1 MKKVVIILG
10 PTAVGKT
17 KIWIELAKKLNTE
30 IISGDSVQVYRG
42 LDIGSA
48 KVTEDEASGIK
59 HHLIDILDPTETYSV
74 CDFQQHARS
83 LFEQLETPLVVGG
96 TGLYIKAAISNYEF
110 DAPRRDYSFE
120 EQYKDFS
127 NEELYALLIKLDPKM
142 TEIIHQNNR
151 KRLLRAIY
159 AASVDEPLSEKNKK
173 DELLYEP
180 YIIYL
185 NVERSLLYSRIN
197 ERVIKMIDEGLE
209 AEVKGLY
216 DKGIMPHAIGY
227 QEWLPYFEGLISKET
242 VIDEIQK
249 NSRHLAKRQ
258 MTWFRHQMDTHFYE
272 VDLDNIENT
281 INIIHRDVVEFL
293 GREWFFWLYI

>member
-17 KIWIELAKKLNTE
+17 KIGIELAKRLNTQ

-48 KVTEDEASGIK
+48 KVTTEEANGIK

-83 LFEQLETPLVVGG
+83 LFEALDIPLVVGG

-120 EQYKDFS
+120 EQYKDYT
-127 NEELYALLIKLDPKM
+127 NEELYELLIKLDPKM
-142 TEIIHQNNR
+142 TSVIHQNNR

-173 DELLYEP
+173 DELLYDP

-185 NVERSLLYSRIN
+185 NVERELLYSRIN
-197 ERVIKMIDEGLE
+197 QRVLKMIDDGLE
-209 AEVKGLY
+209 DEVKALY
-216 DKGIMPHAIGY
+216 YKGITPHAIGY
-227 QEWLPYFEGLISKET
+227 QEWIPYFEGMVSKET

-272 VDLDNIENT
+272 VDLNNIENT
-281 INIIHRDVVEFL
+281 INTIYQDVISFL
-293 GREWFFWLYI
+293 GKE